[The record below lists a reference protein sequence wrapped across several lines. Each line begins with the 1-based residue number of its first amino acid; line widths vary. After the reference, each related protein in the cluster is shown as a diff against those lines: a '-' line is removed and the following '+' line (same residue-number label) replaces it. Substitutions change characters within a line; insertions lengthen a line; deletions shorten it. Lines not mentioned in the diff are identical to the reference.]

1 MTAINQQQFTGDDR
15 HASML
20 NVIRQTADFMTDPRQ
35 VAYWRGL
42 VSCARPVRV
51 VSAYEVWTYN
61 EVAML
66 RLAVSPAKK
75 ECYRVASLLSKV
87 TSGRARY
94 VEGQYWATILGVD
107 HAFNYVADKGVY
119 VDFTAEFALG
129 VDPSREA
136 YIAFRDF
143 DDETIWRII
152 CKNEYYGDIYN
163 EVWLQESKAR
173 ANL

>member
-1 MTAINQQQFTGDDR
+1 MTATNQQRFTGDDR

-20 NVIRQTADFMTDPRQ
+20 NFIRQTADFITNPRQ
-35 VAYWRGL
+35 ASYWRGL
-42 VSCARPVRV
+42 ASCAHPVRV
-51 VSAYEVWTYN
+51 VSAYEVWSAN

-66 RLAVSPAKK
+66 KLAVSPAKN
-75 ECYRVASLLSKV
+75 ECYRVASLLSHV

-94 VEGQYWATILGVD
+94 VEGQYWINILGVD
-107 HAFNYVADKGVY
+107 HAFNYVADKDVY

-129 VDPSREA
+129 KDPSQGA

-152 CKNEYYGDIYN
+152 CENEYYGNIYN
-163 EVWLQESKAR
+163 EVWLQENKAR
-173 ANL
+173 DNL